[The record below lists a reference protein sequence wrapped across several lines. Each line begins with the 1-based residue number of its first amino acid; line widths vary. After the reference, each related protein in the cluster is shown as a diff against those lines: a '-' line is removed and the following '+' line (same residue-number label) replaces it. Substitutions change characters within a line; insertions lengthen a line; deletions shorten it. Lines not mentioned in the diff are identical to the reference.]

1 MNLLRAEAVL
11 AVGIKQGPRPEAQG
25 RAQTPTGLPGMRR
38 ACGAAAAGSLP
49 PMALGPEVHQELAS
63 GGQVCG
69 LRVQCGVK

>member
-25 RAQTPTGLPGMRR
+25 RAQTPTGPPGVRR

-49 PMALGPEVHQELAS
+49 AKALGPEVHREAARA
-63 GGQVCG
+63 GKRGAG
-69 LRVQCGVK
+69 LRA